1 MEIDAL
7 DTAAKV
13 LHTFKTLGPSRF
25 AVFCKQY
32 LRGPNPIR
40 LWETDDAFSRIFET
54 VNDHTLVDRARC
66 FMLYQCMQQTASI
79 PGAVAEV
86 GVYRGGTARLIAEV
100 MGPGKA
106 LHLFDTFS
114 GMPATTDDKDF
125 HIAGDFADTSLQ
137 QVTRYLGGYPQVRLH
152 PGFFPDT
159 AAPVAAETFSMV
171 HVDVDIYRSVLDCCS
186 FFYPR
191 TLRGGCLVFDDYGL
205 VTCPGAKSAVDEFF
219 VSRPEHPI
227 YLPTGQCLVLKL

>member
-1 MEIDAL
+1 MPV
-7 DTAAKV
+7 DTAAKI

-25 AVFCKQY
+25 AFFCKQY
-32 LRGPNPIR
+32 LKSPNPIR
-40 LWETDDAFSRIFET
+40 LWETDHAFSRIYKE

-66 FMLYQCMQQTASI
+66 FMLYQCMRQTASI
-79 PGAVAEV
+79 PGDIAEI
-86 GVYRGGTARLIAEV
+86 GVYRGGTARLMAEV
-100 MGPGKA
+100 MSPSKA

-114 GMPATTDDKDF
+114 GMPETMKDKDF
-125 HIAGDFADTSLQ
+125 HVQGDFSDTSLRE
-137 QVTRYLGGYPQVRLH
+137 VKKYLNGYPQIKIY

-159 AAPVAAETFSMV
+159 AGPLATETFSMV

-191 TLRGGCLVFDDYGL
+191 TSPGGCLVFDDYGL

-219 VSRPEHPI
+219 LGKAEQPI
-227 YLPTGQCLVLKL
+227 YLPTGQCLVVKV